1 MPGSQISF
9 QFCVSQIS
17 RKRSLPYPMIFL
29 FYTILYV
36 ILLII
41 TLSLEKEN
49 NGLEKNTEKVVLCMN
64 PVYNVF
70 FAGVPS
76 N

>member
-1 MPGSQISF
+1 
-9 QFCVSQIS
+9 
-17 RKRSLPYPMIFL
+17 MIFL
-29 FYTILYV
+29 FYTILCV

-70 FAGVPS
+70 FAGIPS